1 MFRVGL
7 AAGIVV
13 IAGSGEMVGAVS
25 VLMYVHSVEIAGI
38 GDRLIGKT
46 ENLRFHQDSAIGGVV
61 EFHQAA
67 ESGSL
72 STALDPRL
80 CLGTI
85 VFKKLGEGESR
96 CR

>member
-46 ENLRFHQDSAIGGVV
+46 ENLRFHQDAAVGGVV
-61 EFHQAA
+61 KFYQAA
-67 ESGSL
+67 ELRGL
-72 STALDPRL
+72 STALDPRH